1 MPSVAEV
8 LLGGLKN
15 AGATRLFGVPGGG
28 GSLELLEAAR
38 RCGLPFVL
46 CHQETA
52 ACIMAAV
59 TGELTGKP
67 GAALVALGP
76 GAASAVNGVAYA
88 LLDRAPLVVFTDRH
102 PEASLSFTTHQ
113 ALDHR
118 ALLGAA
124 SKASTVVHSSSADV
138 QIKEAVEL
146 ALAAPR
152 GPVHL
157 ELPADIA
164 AKPAGASAPLANA
177 GPEPETE
184 VSGIDRAA
192 DRIRSARRPVLV
204 VGLECRDDEDARPLR
219 ELATRLGAPVLTTYK
234 AKGTLP
240 DDHPLHAGIFTGAA
254 IEQSVVGTADL
265 IVAIGLDHVEL
276 IPKRWAYECPVLHIS
291 REPSSARYYRP
302 DVGLTGRPGQILQE
316 LSARLGDNVLAE
328 WKPETL
334 AELKRSVVEKLVVP
348 TEGLAPHRV
357 VQVAREIAPEPS
369 VAVVDSGAHM
379 FPLIHFWTARAPQS
393 FLISN
398 GLATMGFA
406 LPAAIAAQLA
416 HPDRRV
422 VCFTGDGGLM
432 MVAAELETVKRLGL
446 PIVIVV
452 FNDHALSLIKIKQE
466 QKGYG
471 EGDMSYCGPD
481 FPSLARSFG
490 IEAFA
495 VATESELEEAITAA
509 MASKGPVLIDAR
521 IDPSGY
527 RAMLETIR
535 GAPSTKT

>member
-8 LLGGLKN
+8 LLDGLKS

-28 GSLELLEAAR
+28 GSLELLQAAR
-38 RCGLPFVL
+38 HCGLPFVL

-88 LLDRAPLVVFTDRH
+88 RLDRAPLIVFTDRH
-102 PEASLSFTTHQ
+102 SEENLAFTTHQ

-124 SKASTVVHSSSADV
+124 AKASTIVRPETAHV
-138 QIKEAVEL
+138 QITEAVEL
-146 ALAAPR
+146 AVTDPR

-157 ELPADIA
+157 ELPADVA
-164 AKPAGASAPLANA
+164 AKPSGASAPLANA
-177 GPEPETE
+177 GPEPPTE

-192 DRIRSARRPVLV
+192 EQIRSARRPVLL
-204 VGLECRDDEDARPLR
+204 VGLECRDDEDTRQVR
-219 ELATRLGAPVLTTYK
+219 ELATRLVAPVLTTYK
-234 AKGTLP
+234 AKGALP

-254 IEQSVVGTADL
+254 LEKDVVGSADL
-265 IVAIGLDHVEL
+265 IVALGLDHVEL
-276 IPKRWAYECPVLHIS
+276 IPKRWVYECSVIHIS

-302 DVGLTGRPGQILQE
+302 EVVLTGRPGRILRE
-316 LSARLGDNVLAE
+316 LMVRLGGDVRTE
-328 WKPETL
+328 WKRETL
-334 AELKRSVVEKLVVP
+334 AELKRSVAERLVVP

-357 VQVAREIAPEPS
+357 VQVARKIAPEPTI
-369 VAVVDSGAHM
+369 AVVDSGAHM
-379 FPLIHFWTARAPQS
+379 FPLTHFWTAPAPKS

-416 HPDRRV
+416 HPERPV
-422 VCFTGDGGLM
+422 ICFTGDGGLM
-432 MVAAELETVKRLGL
+432 MVAAELETVARLGL
-446 PIVIVV
+446 LIVIVV
-452 FNDHALSLIKIKQE
+452 FNDQALSLIKIKQE

-471 EGDMSYCGPD
+471 GRDMSYCGPE
-481 FPSLARSFG
+481 FPALARSFG

-495 VATESELEEAITAA
+495 AHTESEFEETLSAA
-509 MASKGPVLIDAR
+509 LAKEGPVLIDAR
-521 IDPSGY
+521 VDPSGY

-535 GAPSTKT
+535 GAPSAKA